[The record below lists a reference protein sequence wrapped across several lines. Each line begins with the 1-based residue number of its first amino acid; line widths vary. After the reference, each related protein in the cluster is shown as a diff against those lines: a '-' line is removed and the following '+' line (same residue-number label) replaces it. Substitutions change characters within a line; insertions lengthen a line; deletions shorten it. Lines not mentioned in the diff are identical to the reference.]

1 MLGSVEGQSEAAGLE
16 LPGETQDTILEPNPA
31 HGGPAPR
38 CSVAGMGGGVDVGAG
53 AADVPQGA
61 AAWEIS
67 LVTDGEVSEMGLG
80 GGDLGAP
87 QAQAPAPEEVA
98 GCRVGRPVGEPGDG
112 SSHPGGLATGRGG
125 SAGGGGDDGGR
136 LGGDGGGGGC
146 CCRCSGGDCCGRGG
160 GDGSD
165 GLSGHAGV
173 SLEGSVCCE
182 GAYGIS
188 LACSGGVVCDWEA
201 VPRAEWERKE

>member
-1 MLGSVEGQSEAAGLE
+1 MFFIPQYTKPMRPYHLTKL
-16 LPGETQDTILEPNPA
+16 PA
-31 HGGPAPR
+31 HGGPAPH
-38 CSVAGMGGGVDVGAG
+38 CSVAEMGGGVDVGAG

-67 LVTDGEVSEMGLG
+67 SVTDGEVSEMGSG
-80 GGDLGAP
+80 GGDLGAL

-98 GCRVGRPVGEPGDG
+98 GCRAGNPVGEPGDD
-112 SSHPGGLATGRGG
+112 SSRPGGLATGRGG

-146 CCRCSGGDCCGRGG
+146 CCCCRCSGGDCCGHGG

-173 SLEGSVCCE
+173 SLEG
-182 GAYGIS
+182 
-188 LACSGGVVCDWEA
+188 
-201 VPRAEWERKE
+201 